1 MNPSISQEQL
11 GEGAGEQSRSATPIN
26 NHPYASM
33 DDEQK
38 DFYAKS
44 MKLKYQALLFKNDE
58 FLQKAI
64 SFIHSSTV
72 IKYSRIWQSLFYIL
86 KINREA
92 VCEPDS
98 NKLKWKLA
106 KNLLSPKS
114 NLWDLMNEYE
124 AVGQK
129 DDEYREYQSIN
140 FIERNIENYYVEDAD
155 AYQASLV
162 GRVMRWVQ
170 AAVKLRRADIVRR
183 KALFRRAK
191 ELREEAI
198 VNEQKRK
205 ERLDVELVEAEVK
218 FKEDNKDEIEAYQNY
233 QQKSNRESEGDQD
246 ESAEKEAA
254 PVLPV
259 FNKEAFLTNW
269 LNLNPPFIIPDE
281 PIEELDNDWIMTQS
295 ELDYNVNT
303 YLGRE

>member
-1 MNPSISQEQL
+1 
-11 GEGAGEQSRSATPIN
+11 
-26 NHPYASM
+26 M

-38 DFYAKS
+38 DFYAKG
-44 MKLKYQALLFKNDE
+44 MKLKFQAMLFKNNE

-64 SFIHSSTV
+64 GTLNENTV
-72 IKYSRIWQSLFYIL
+72 IKYPRIWQSLFYIL
-86 KINREA
+86 KIQREQI
-92 VCEPDS
+92 CEPGT

-106 KNLLSPKS
+106 KKLVSPTS
-114 NLWDLMNEYE
+114 NLWELMNDYE

-129 DDEYREYQSIN
+129 EDEYREYQSIN
-140 FIERNIENYYVEDAD
+140 FIDRNIENYYIEDAD
-155 AYQASLV
+155 AYSAAVV
-162 GRVMRWVQ
+162 GRIMRWVQ

-218 FKEDNKDEIEAYQNY
+218 FKEDNREEIEAYNNY
-233 QQKSNRESEGDQD
+233 QQKSNRESEGGDQD
-246 ESAEKEAA
+246 ESAEKEVP
-254 PVLPV
+254 PVLPI

-269 LNLNPPFIIPDE
+269 LNLNPPIIIPDE
-281 PIEELDNDWIMTQS
+281 PIEEFDNDWIMSQA
-295 ELDYNVNT
+295 ELDYNVNS

>member
-1 MNPSISQEQL
+1 MN
-11 GEGAGEQSRSATPIN
+11 
-26 NHPYASM
+26 
-33 DDEQK
+33 D
-38 DFYAKS
+38 
-44 MKLKYQALLFKNDE
+44 
-58 FLQKAI
+58 
-64 SFIHSSTV
+64 
-72 IKYSRIWQSLFYIL
+72 
-86 KINREA
+86 
-92 VCEPDS
+92 
-98 NKLKWKLA
+98 
-106 KNLLSPKS
+106 
-114 NLWDLMNEYE
+114 YE

-129 DDEYREYQSIN
+129 EDEYKEYQSIN

-155 AYQASLV
+155 AYQAAVV

-218 FKEDNKDEIEAYQNY
+218 FKEDNKDEIEAYHNY
-233 QQKSNRESEGDQD
+233 QQKSHRDSEDQD
-246 ESAEKEAA
+246 ESAEKEAP
-254 PVLPV
+254 PVLPI

-269 LNLNPPFIIPDE
+269 LNMNPPIIIPDE
-281 PIEELDNDWIMTQS
+281 PIEELDNDWIMSPS